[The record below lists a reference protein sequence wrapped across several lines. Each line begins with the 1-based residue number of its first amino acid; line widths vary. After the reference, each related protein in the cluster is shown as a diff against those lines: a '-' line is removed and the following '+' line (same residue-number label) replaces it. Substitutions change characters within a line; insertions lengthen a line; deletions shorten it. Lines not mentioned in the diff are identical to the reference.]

1 MEEKNQQQILYSI
14 TIFDHKQLSAVMV
27 VWLIRYCLH
36 TGDKPYEMSNLLSLS
51 CKTAINTEFCE
62 LFSLKRIFVFAIVSH
77 IDCSFRTRKGL
88 TLKNILSYT
97 FL

>member
-1 MEEKNQQQILYSI
+1 MVIEKDKNGRKKKQQQILYSI
-14 TIFDHKQLSAVMV
+14 TIFDHKQFSAMV

-62 LFSLKRIFVFAIVSH
+62 LFSLKRIFVKHRIAIVSH
-77 IDCSFRTRKGL
+77 IDCSFRTRKG
-88 TLKNILSYT
+88 
-97 FL
+97 

>member
-36 TGDKPYEMSNLLSLS
+36 TGDKPYEMSNLL
-51 CKTAINTEFCE
+51 F
-62 LFSLKRIFVFAIVSH
+62 
-77 IDCSFRTRKGL
+77 
-88 TLKNILSYT
+88 TLMQNRD
-97 FL
+97 

>member
-1 MEEKNQQQILYSI
+1 MIKMEEKNQQQILYSI

-62 LFSLKRIFVFAIVSH
+62 LFSLKRIFVKHRTAIVSH
-77 IDCSFRTRKGL
+77 IDCSFRTRKG
-88 TLKNILSYT
+88 
-97 FL
+97 